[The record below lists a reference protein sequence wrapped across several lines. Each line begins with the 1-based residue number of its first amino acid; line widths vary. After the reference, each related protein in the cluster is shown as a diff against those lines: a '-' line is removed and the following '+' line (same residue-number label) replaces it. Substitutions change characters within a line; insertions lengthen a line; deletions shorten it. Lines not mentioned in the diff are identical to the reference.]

1 MQEELLQKLVD
12 NTSHKD
18 SFQVIVSDDTTRF
31 TKKFN
36 PPIQLEKNRPYEI
49 ALVNL

>member
-18 SFQVIVSDDTTRF
+18 SFQVILLFNWRRIDR
-31 TKKFN
+31 TK
-36 PPIQLEKNRPYEI
+36 
-49 ALVNL
+49 